1 MSKTKATKGTIVF
14 RIIYAVLTLSLI
26 AVIAY
31 GLGVL
36 WHFLEAFEKSQ
47 PEIPAKAFIDEIHK
61 NKTLYFD
68 KLEFTPNDFEEKS
81 YAEEYFN
88 ELANSINSF
97 TRNGKESN
105 DEQTVYTLK
114 NDKDNI
120 ANITVKSVGKDLGY
134 GFRECEVTDIKFG
147 QVATSAYSVTIPD
160 NAVLYCNGKEVDR
173 SFITETGEVYKETEH
188 FYDLGSGYLFD
199 DVYTIDGFVKEPTF
213 TAKNAAGD
221 PLELKDGRFLPTT
234 EKNEELSQLALDCA
248 ISYSKFIVGD
258 EVLWTV
264 SNYLAPNMP
273 LYNDLVNFMN
283 YWTYH
288 SSYEFQDETAYD
300 PFFYS
305 DNAASVRVTYKH
317 IMYGVPA
324 SVSVDSQLESP
335 TDYTVYL
342 VNIDG
347 EWKVTDI
354 TVN

>member
-14 RIIYAVLTLSLI
+14 RTIYVVLTLSLI
-26 AVIAY
+26 AAIVY

-47 PEIPAKAFIDEIHK
+47 PEISAKAFIDEIHK

-88 ELANSINSF
+88 DLANSINSF

-120 ANITVKSVGKDLGY
+120 SNITVKSVGKDLGY

-147 QVATSAYSVTIPD
+147 QVATGAYSVTVPD

-173 SFITETGEVYKETEH
+173 SYITETGEVYGETKYFH
-188 FYDLGSGYLFD
+188 DLGSGFLHD
-199 DVYTIDGFVKEPTF
+199 SVYTIDGFVKEPVF
-213 TAKNAAGD
+213 TAKNTAGE
-221 PLELKDGRFLPTT
+221 PLELKDGRFIPIT
-234 EKNEELSQLALDCA
+234 EKNEELSQLALDFA
-248 ISYSKFIVGD
+248 QNYSRFIVGD
-258 EVLWTV
+258 ETLWTV
-264 SNYLAPNMP
+264 SRYLAPNMP
-273 LYNDLVNFMN
+273 LYDDLANFMN
-283 YWTYH
+283 YWAFH
-288 SSYEFQDETAYD
+288 SSYEFQDEMSYD
-300 PFFYS
+300 PFYYS
-305 DNAASVRVTYKH
+305 DNAVSVRVTYKH
-317 IMYGVPA
+317 IMYDVPA
-324 SVSVDSQLESP
+324 SVSVDSVLESP

-342 VNIDG
+342 VDLDG
-347 EWKVTDI
+347 EWMVTDI
-354 TVN
+354 VIN

>member
-14 RIIYAVLTLSLI
+14 RIIYTVLTLSLI
-26 AVIAY
+26 ATIAY

-36 WHFLEAFEKSQ
+36 WHFLEAYEKSQ
-47 PEIPAKAFIDEIHK
+47 PEIPAKTFIDEIHK

-88 ELANSINSF
+88 DLANSINSF

-147 QVATSAYSVTIPD
+147 QVVTSAYSVTVPD
-160 NAVLYCNGKEVDR
+160 NAVLYCNGKVVDKNY
-173 SFITETGEVYKETEH
+173 ITETGAVYDETKH
-188 FYDLGSGYLFD
+188 FYDLGSDYLHD
-199 DVYTIDGFVKEPTF
+199 NVYTIDGFVKEPTF
-213 TAKNAAGD
+213 TAKNMAGE
-221 PLELKDGRFLPTT
+221 PLELKDGRFIPTT
-234 EKNEELSQLALDCA
+234 EKNEELSQLALNFA
-248 ISYSKFIVGD
+248 QNYSRFIVGD
-258 EVLWTV
+258 ETLWTV
-264 SNYLAPNMP
+264 SRYLAPNMP
-273 LYNDLVNFMN
+273 LYDDLVNFMN

-288 SSYEFQDETAYD
+288 TSYEFQEETAYD

-305 DNAASVRVTYKH
+305 ENSASVRVTYKH

-324 SVSVDSQLESP
+324 SVSTESQLETQS
-335 TDYTVYL
+335 DYTVYL
-342 VNIDG
+342 VDLDG
-347 EWKVTDI
+347 EWMVTDI
-354 TVN
+354 VIN